1 MILSEIEIFSFGKLG
16 ILFALGVAVIGGTVG
31 GRLFRRLHVPQVIAY
46 LLIGLLIGESGLNL
60 LSVSDFGEVNLL
72 DYFALGIIGF
82 MIGGELKAESFKK
95 YGRQFITIMLSEG
108 IGAFLLVGGLVFAFS
123 MLFTNDIKLSAA
135 MAVVLGAISSAT
147 DPAST
152 VQVLWEYKTRGALTT
167 AAIAIVALDDAL
179 ALTLYAIG
187 TSLAG
192 VLTGHEEHGVTLAVL
207 YAVYELA
214 FAILVGFAAGFGLK
228 WMLKR
233 MRERDN
239 EITFAVG
246 TVLLVIGASLLLNL
260 DVILASMMLGLT
272 LVNTAPRRS
281 RDTFDVVKRF
291 SPPIYVL
298 FFVMAGARLK
308 VADLSFWA
316 WTLVASYVL
325 GRTIG
330 KISGA
335 YLGAALSNAVAA
347 VKRYL
352 GMCLFAQGGVAIGL
366 SIVASRRF
374 EDEISSM
381 VVLVVAATTF
391 IVQILG
397 PLFIKTGVKK
407 AGEIGMNVT
416 EEDLLGVYNVK
427 DVMNAKPVS
436 LYEGASL
443 REVVRTVGN
452 TKSYYYPV
460 VDNDGNL
467 TSCVTFD
474 GLRNT
479 FATQEINDWLVTL
492 DIAEPVIARVTPDVP
507 LSSALELS
515 MSRGVEYLPV
525 VSSSEDMHLD
535 GILEIRSVKRQLSAE
550 VLSRQQKADSA
561 HIPKKP

>member
-1 MILSEIEIFSFGKLG
+1 MMLSAIGVFSFGKLG
-16 ILFALGVAVIGGTVG
+16 ILFALGVAIFGGTVG
-31 GRLFRRLHVPQVIAY
+31 GRLFRRLHIPQVIAY
-46 LLIGLLIGESGLNL
+46 LLIGLIIGESGLNL

-82 MIGGELKAESFKK
+82 MIGGELKAENFRK

-108 IGAFLLVGGLVFAFS
+108 IGAFLLVGGSVFVLS
-123 MLFTNDIKLSAA
+123 VVFTGNVKLSAA
-135 MAVVLGAISSAT
+135 LAVVLGAISSAT

-187 TSLAG
+187 TSVAG

-207 YAVYELA
+207 YAIYELA
-214 FAILVGFAAGFGLK
+214 FAIVVGFAAGFGLK
-228 WMLKR
+228 WVLER
-233 MRERDN
+233 MRAREN
-239 EITFAVG
+239 ELTFALG
-246 TVLLVIGASLLLNL
+246 AVLLVIGASLLLDL

-272 LVNTAPRRS
+272 LVNLAPRRS
-281 RDTFDVVKRF
+281 RETFDLIKRF

-308 VADLSFWA
+308 LADLSFWA
-316 WTLVASYVL
+316 WALVAAYVL

-335 YLGAALSNAVAA
+335 YIGAAWSRAAVA
-347 VKRYL
+347 VKHCL

-374 EDEISSM
+374 DDEISSM

-416 EEDLLGVYNVK
+416 EEDLLVMYNVK
-427 DVMNAKPVS
+427 DVMNEKPVA
-436 LYEGASL
+436 LFEGTSL
-443 REVVRTVGN
+443 REVIRTIGN

-460 VDNDGNL
+460 IDNKGNL

-479 FATQEINDWLVTL
+479 FATQELNDWLVAL
-492 DIAEPVIARVTPDVP
+492 DIAEPVVANVTPNVP
-507 LSSALELS
+507 LSSAMELS
-515 MSRGVEYLPV
+515 IGKGVEYLPV
-525 VSSSEDMHLD
+525 VSSPEDLHLV
-535 GILEIRSVKRQLSAE
+535 GILEIRSVKRRLSAE
-550 VLSRQQKADSA
+550 VLARQQKADSSN
-561 HIPKKP
+561 IPQQS